1 MSDNI
6 QGGSDAEPNSKA
18 APGNGGSRQG
28 KVEHRHP
35 ALRGPRI
42 PEGGQEQDF
51 QGQKDATDEVET
63 VDLDR
68 IVASSG
74 RLLDHVRRIM
84 AEEREIYIAAR
95 QRIIVHAANEA
106 ARLTE
111 AFNARMAQF
120 QLVETKLEVL
130 ENAAEG
136 DR

>member
-1 MSDNI
+1 MTDNI
-6 QGGSDAEPNSKA
+6 QGGSDAEPNSTP

-28 KVEHRHP
+28 KVVFGNTEVG
-35 ALRGPRI
+35 RGGV
-42 PEGGQEQDF
+42 PEGRQGQEF
-51 QGQKDATDEVET
+51 QGQAET
-63 VDLDR
+63 EIEKVDLDR

>member
-1 MSDNI
+1 MTDNI
-6 QGGSDAEPNSKA
+6 QGGSDAEPNSTP

-28 KVEHRHP
+28 KVVFGNTEVG
-35 ALRGPRI
+35 RGGV
-42 PEGGQEQDF
+42 PEGRQGQEF
-51 QGQKDATDEVET
+51 QGQETAGPVEEI
-63 VDLDR
+63 DR

-74 RLLDHVRRIM
+74 KLLDHVRRIM